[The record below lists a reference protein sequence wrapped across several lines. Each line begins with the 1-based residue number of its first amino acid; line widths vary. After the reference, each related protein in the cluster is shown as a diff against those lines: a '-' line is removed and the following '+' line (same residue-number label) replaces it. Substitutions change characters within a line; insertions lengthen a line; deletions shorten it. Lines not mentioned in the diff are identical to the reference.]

1 LKFLLVS
8 GLAFRLLLLF
18 TLPNLSQDFYRFIW
32 DGRLMVAGINPYLYT
47 PDELVAMAK
56 PVISQMT
63 ELYSGMGELSARHY
77 SNYPPL
83 NQLLFG
89 LASLLGGKSIL
100 ATAISIRAI
109 LILADLGI
117 LYFGRK
123 LLIKINCSPHLIFWY
138 FLNPL
143 VILELTG
150 NLHFEGVMLFFLIW
164 ALYLTLQTRW
174 YWAAAVYALAI
185 VLKLVPLIFLP
196 LFLSYYGIK
205 KSLKFYLVVSL
216 VSSLFFLPF
225 LAEGVLEH
233 YSGTLGLWFSNF
245 EFNAGFY
252 NLVKQTGN
260 MLDIRPWNLIKSY
273 GKIFPVISMAIVMA
287 LTFLRKNEKPQLLL
301 GSMMWCLACYYLLTP
316 TVHPWY
322 IIPLLLLSLYTEY
335 RFPLFWSAVI
345 MLSYNAYS
353 NPDFEENLWLLSVE
367 YIVVFGVMLYELF
380 RLERNYFS
388 IRKN

>member
-1 LKFLLVS
+1 
-8 GLAFRLLLLF
+8 
-18 TLPNLSQDFYRFIW
+18 
-32 DGRLMVAGINPYLYT
+32 
-47 PDELVAMAK
+47 
-56 PVISQMT
+56 
-63 ELYSGMGELSARHY
+63 
-77 SNYPPL
+77 
-83 NQLLFG
+83 
-89 LASLLGGKSIL
+89 
-100 ATAISIRAI
+100 
-109 LILADLGI
+109 
-117 LYFGRK
+117 
-123 LLIKINCSPHLIFWY
+123 
-138 FLNPL
+138 
-143 VILELTG
+143 
-150 NLHFEGVMLFFLIW
+150 
-164 ALYLTLQTRW
+164 
-174 YWAAAVYALAI
+174 
-185 VLKLVPLIFLP
+185 
-196 LFLSYYGIK
+196 
-205 KSLKFYLVVSL
+205 
-216 VSSLFFLPF
+216 
-225 LAEGVLEH
+225 
-233 YSGTLGLWFSNF
+233 
-245 EFNAGFY
+245 
-252 NLVKQTGN
+252 